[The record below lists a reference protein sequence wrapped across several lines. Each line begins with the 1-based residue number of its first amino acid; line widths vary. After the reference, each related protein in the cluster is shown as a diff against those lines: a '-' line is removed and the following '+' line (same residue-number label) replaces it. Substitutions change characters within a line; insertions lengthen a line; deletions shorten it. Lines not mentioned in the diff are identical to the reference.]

1 MGATV
6 VMISVSVAL
15 IIIYY
20 LSKLLSNR
28 LIILTKQINQ
38 VAKGNFETSIVIDGN
53 DEIGMLS
60 KQLDVMVSNTRN
72 LLAEVYESNK
82 QKRLL
87 ERRQNEIKFK
97 MMASQIN
104 PHFLF
109 NCLESIR
116 MEAHYKGGKGNSAC
130 DQITRKINA
139 KQY

>member
-82 QKRLL
+82 QK
-87 ERRQNEIKFK
+87 KV
-97 MMASQIN
+97 
-104 PHFLF
+104 
-109 NCLESIR
+109 IR
-116 MEAHYKGGKGNSAC
+116 EK
-130 DQITRKINA
+130 A
-139 KQY
+139 K

>member
-82 QKRLL
+82 QK
-87 ERRQNEIKFK
+87 
-97 MMASQIN
+97 
-104 PHFLF
+104 
-109 NCLESIR
+109 
-116 MEAHYKGGKGNSAC
+116 KG
-130 DQITRKINA
+130 
-139 KQY
+139 Y